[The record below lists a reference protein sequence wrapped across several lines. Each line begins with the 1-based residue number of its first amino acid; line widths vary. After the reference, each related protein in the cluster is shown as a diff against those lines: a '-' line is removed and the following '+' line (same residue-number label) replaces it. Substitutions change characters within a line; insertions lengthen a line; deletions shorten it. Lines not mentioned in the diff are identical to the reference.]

1 MRSIVTTVPNRL
13 CKMKAE
19 EQTLDLA
26 MQVTGY
32 TNGQFQKNREAA
44 WLGYIVEQRKK
55 IEESEYRQLL

>member
-1 MRSIVTTVPNRL
+1 
-13 CKMKAE
+13 MKAE
-19 EQTLDLA
+19 KQTLDLA